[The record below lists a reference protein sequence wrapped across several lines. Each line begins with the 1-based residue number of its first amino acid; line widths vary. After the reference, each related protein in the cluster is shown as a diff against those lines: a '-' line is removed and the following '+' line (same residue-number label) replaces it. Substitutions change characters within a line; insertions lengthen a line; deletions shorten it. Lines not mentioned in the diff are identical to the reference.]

1 MTPRALPAISWTGL
15 IFVLCL
21 APQSWL
27 GTVGQAGEPSW
38 LDQLFGVIPTD
49 KVLHSGMF
57 AVFALLW
64 RWSGASRAR
73 ILAGGLAVAV
83 LSELGQSIPG
93 LDRSSDLADLLAD
106 LAGLGLAL
114 AICPPRRTPARDPVP
129 DPAESPEPGR
139 V

>member
-1 MTPRALPAISWTGL
+1 MTPRSLPAIAWTGL
-15 IFVLCL
+15 IFALCL
-21 APQSWL
+21 VPQSWL
-27 GTVGQAGEPSW
+27 GPMGPPGEPSW

-49 KVLHSGMF
+49 KVVHAGMF
-57 AVFALLW
+57 SVFALLW

-93 LDRSSDLADLLAD
+93 LDRTSDLADLLAD

-114 AICPPRRTPARDPVP
+114 AVCPPRRSPSRA
-129 DPAESPEPGR
+129 PEPA
-139 V
+139 VTP